1 MSEWFPPL
9 IHWQRDALNGHYP
22 SSIFYSKAVEAEN
35 HITGYRDRSVFR
47 RAWLL
52 GNAAYGYTGTT
63 NVARFRFRSRYGAKY
78 LRMTMLILK
87 SIGGGATPDPSI
99 DVDVTEVGV
108 GTIST
113 RFAAVAEVV
122 SGDDKPSD
130 WRIATAVI
138 ALTPNAVHTVLIDL
152 NDYARLGSCEFHEVG
167 NATVSESTNYY
178 NSLVPQAGTQILD
191 TTRSR
196 LLIGLSN
203 MWSANAG
210 TIVHFGKIDGS
221 ATTRTSATLLN
232 LIDGTST
239 GAPSAASAGWH
250 LDLSYHASHS
260 TPTTVAFEFSAYASV
275 AGGSAGLVKLLNA
288 AGTVLGTI
296 TVTGGAAW
304 YTTTLLLST
313 TAQKYDVQIAGDG
326 VNALSVY
333 ACSLQEW
340 ESR

>member
-22 SSIFYSKAVEAEN
+22 SSIFYAKAVEAEN

-52 GNAAYGYTGTT
+52 GNVAYGYTGTT
-63 NVARFRFRSRYGAKY
+63 SVARFRFRSRHGAKY

-87 SIGGGATPDPSI
+87 SIGGGSTPDPSI

-122 SGDDKPSD
+122 GGDDKPSD
-130 WRIATAVI
+130 WRIATAVV
-138 ALTPNAVHTVLIDL
+138 ALTPNAEHTVLIDL

-203 MWSANAG
+203 MYRGNGG
-210 TIVHFGKIDGS
+210 TIAHFGLLNGGAS
-221 ATTRTSATLLN
+221 TRTSATFIN
-232 LIDGTST
+232 LIDNATA
-239 GAPSAASAGWH
+239 APPTAATPGWH
-250 LDLSYHASHS
+250 FDFSYRCTHS
-260 TPTTVAFEFSAYASV
+260 RPTTVPFELSVYGSV
-275 AGGSAGLVKLLNA
+275 AAGSGGSVRIVNSAGTALATATITGA
-288 AGTVLGTI
+288 AG
-296 TVTGGAAW
+296 W
-304 YTTTLLLST
+304 YTATGLIST
-313 TAQKYDVQIAGDG
+313 TAGKFDLQYAGDG
-326 VNALSVY
+326 ANLLTVNAVSFG
-333 ACSLQEW
+333 EW
-340 ESR
+340 EA